1 MPKILILAGGF
12 GTRLNSII
20 SDLPKSLAPIED
32 KPFLDYQIS
41 ELRKYYDDEKIY
53 LLTHHLSDKIE
64 LYYSDTS
71 NIEIIKEEIPLGTGG
86 AIKNAIKVLGLSNN
100 DSLLVLNG
108 DTYMKP
114 DLHEFVNQSSYDVN
128 ILSMYQKDC
137 GRSSTLLVE
146 NNTIR
151 EFSEQGK
158 RKIDSYIS
166 MGCYYIKDSD
176 FIINNNKEFFMIEN
190 QFIEY
195 VKTDKIG
202 TYLSDGIFID
212 IGIPKDYE
220 KMKEYIKKNEK

>member
-1 MPKILILAGGF
+1 MSLI
-12 GTRLNSII
+12 
-20 SDLPKSLAPIED
+20 
-32 KPFLDYQIS
+32 
-41 ELRKYYDDEKIY
+41 
-53 LLTHHLSDKIE
+53 THHLSDKIKS
-64 LYYSDTS
+64 YYSDAS

-128 ILSMYQKDC
+128 ILSMHQKDC

-146 NNTIR
+146 NNTIK

-166 MGCYYIKDSD
+166 MGCYYIKNSG
-176 FIINNNKEFFMIEN
+176 FITNNNKKSFMIEN

-195 VKTDKIG
+195 IKTDKIG
-202 TYLSDGIFID
+202 TYFYKGIFID

-220 KMKEYIKKNEK
+220 KMREYIKVNEK

>member
-12 GTRLNSII
+12 GTRLNSVI
-20 SDLPKSLAPIED
+20 SNLPKPMAPIEG

-41 ELRKYYDDEKIY
+41 ELRKYYNDTKIY

-64 LYYSDTS
+64 SYYSNTN
-71 NIEIIKEEIPLGTGG
+71 NIDIIKEEIPLGTGG
-86 AIKNAIKVLGLSNN
+86 AIKNAIKALGLRND

-114 DLHEFVNQSSYDVN
+114 DLHEFINQSSYDVN
-128 ILSMYQKDC
+128 ILTMHQKNC
-137 GRSSTLLVE
+137 ERSSTLLVE
-146 NNTIR
+146 NNMVQ

-158 RKIDSYIS
+158 RKKDSYIS
-166 MGCYYIKDSD
+166 MGCYYIKNSG
-176 FIINNNKEFFMIEN
+176 FITNNNKKSFMIEN

-195 VKTDKIG
+195 IKTDKIG
-202 TYLSDGIFID
+202 TYFYKGIFID

-220 KMKEYIKKNEK
+220 KMREYIKVNEK